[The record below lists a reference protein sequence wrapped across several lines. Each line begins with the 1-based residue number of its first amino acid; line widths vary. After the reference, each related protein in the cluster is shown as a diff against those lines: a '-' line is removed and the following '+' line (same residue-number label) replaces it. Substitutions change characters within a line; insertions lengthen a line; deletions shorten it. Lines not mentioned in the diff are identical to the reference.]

1 MNVFLNENWREAFKE
16 LSPTIFKV
24 FSEVLSSLTNLIMAS
39 VPFDNIYP
47 EKLPS

>member
-1 MNVFLNENWREAFKE
+1 MNVFLNKNWRDAFKE

-24 FSEVLSSLTNLIMAS
+24 FSEVLNSFLHAMIAV

-47 EKLPS
+47 ERVPS